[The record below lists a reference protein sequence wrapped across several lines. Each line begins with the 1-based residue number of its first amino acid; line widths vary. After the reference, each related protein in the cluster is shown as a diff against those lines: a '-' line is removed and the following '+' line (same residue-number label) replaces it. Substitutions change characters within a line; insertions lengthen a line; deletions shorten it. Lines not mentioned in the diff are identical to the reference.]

1 MERVVPGNA
10 MPSSDGELDRL
21 LEEYCERARRGEQPT
36 IEEYIAL
43 RPDLAEDIRLLF
55 PASLAME
62 DLAGAAS
69 AEEPAAPARIGDYR
83 IVREIGRGGMGIV
96 YEAVQESL
104 DRRVALKVLP
114 RSLLSDG
121 SGLERFRR
129 EARSAARLHHTNIV
143 PIFAVG
149 EEAGLNYYAMQF
161 IDGRSLDAI
170 LEAAKH
176 GGGAGSTFP
185 DLTPLE
191 REIRDETRERGGSS
205 GASSPER
212 RHHRAVAEVGLQAAE
227 ALAYAHA
234 QGLLHRDIKPSNLL
248 LDRLGTVW
256 ITDFGLAKADEGPHG
271 TPALTQAGDII
282 GTIAYLAPERLEGKA
297 DARSDVYALGLT
309 LHELLTLEPR
319 SRTRTA
325 GVSSSAW
332 PESPLALR
340 ERSIRPSRGTWRR
353 SSSPPRP
360 RTRPT
365 ATREPPPS
373 PTT

>member
-1 MERVVPGNA
+1 MERAAPGDPT
-10 MPSSDGELDRL
+10 PSSDGELDRL
-21 LEEYCERARRGEQPT
+21 LEEYCARARRGEQPT

-62 DLAGAAS
+62 DLASAAS
-69 AEEPAAPARIGDYR
+69 TEEPSASVRIGDYR

-170 LEAAKH
+170 L
-176 GGGAGSTFP
+176 
-185 DLTPLE
+185 
-191 REIRDETRERGGSS
+191 
-205 GASSPER
+205 
-212 RHHRAVAEVGLQAAE
+212 
-227 ALAYAHA
+227 
-234 QGLLHRDIKPSNLL
+234 
-248 LDRLGTVW
+248 
-256 ITDFGLAKADEGPHG
+256 
-271 TPALTQAGDII
+271 
-282 GTIAYLAPERLEGKA
+282 
-297 DARSDVYALGLT
+297 
-309 LHELLTLEPR
+309 
-319 SRTRTA
+319 
-325 GVSSSAW
+325 
-332 PESPLALR
+332 
-340 ERSIRPSRGTWRR
+340 
-353 SSSPPRP
+353 
-360 RTRPT
+360 
-365 ATREPPPS
+365 
-373 PTT
+373 